1 MGAKQSIKNPKD
13 RERTSVKTKEP
24 SKLRPERSKT
34 DVNYNAETTN
44 KRVPPPYIRPQ
55 LPYYLNEILKEADS
69 PLEIDMLSTEQLYE
83 QLYNGVHLK
92 QNKKAFQNTYTN
104 IHKEFF
110 FREMGSGLSQD
121 QDLKQNQ
128 ELSNTSPQGHHSDA
142 AVLNEEPRKI
152 MPQSSKSTETKKTME
167 AARVLRFPHNYEE
180 ILKEADSSVDRSSLD
195 KLYDQLYTGIYL
207 NQKRKKYWVD
217 KKSNGNC
224 FMLYARDLLITWA
237 ENNRF
242 WHWPFVQESSD
253 VLLPAA
259 ELLDV
264 CWLEI
269 HGRFN
274 TTKLSPGLIYEV
286 VFIVMLKDPAY
297 GWENPVNL
305 RLILPDGSRQG
316 HTENMV
322 EKPREKWIEIPAGEF
337 MTSADQ
343 KNGEIEFS
351 LYEYEGGNWKKG
363 LVIKGAVLR
372 PKA

>member
-1 MGAKQSIKNPKD
+1 
-13 RERTSVKTKEP
+13 
-24 SKLRPERSKT
+24 
-34 DVNYNAETTN
+34 
-44 KRVPPPYIRPQ
+44 
-55 LPYYLNEILKEADS
+55 
-69 PLEIDMLSTEQLYE
+69 
-83 QLYNGVHLK
+83 
-92 QNKKAFQNTYTN
+92 
-104 IHKEFF
+104 
-110 FREMGSGLSQD
+110 MGSGLSRD
-121 QDLKQNQ
+121 QDLQQNQ
-128 ELSNTSPQGHHSDA
+128 ELRNTSPPSQHNDA

-152 MPQSSKSTETKKTME
+152 MRKSSKSTETNKTTE
-167 AARVLRFPHNYEE
+167 ATKVLRFPHNYEE
-180 ILKEADSSVDRSSLD
+180 ILKEADSSVDRSSID
-195 KLYDQLYTGIYL
+195 KLYDQLHAGVFL

-237 ENNRF
+237 EDNRY
-242 WHWPFVQESSD
+242 WRWPLVQESSD

-274 TTKLSPGLIYEV
+274 TVRLSPGLIYEV

-305 RLILPDGSRQG
+305 RLILPDGVPQE

-322 EKPREKWIEIPAGEF
+322 ERPREKWIEIPAGEF

-343 KNGEIEFS
+343 KNGEIEFY
-351 LYEYEGGNWKKG
+351 LYEYEGGHWKRG
-363 LVIKGAVLR
+363 LVIKGAVIR

>member
-1 MGAKQSIKNPKD
+1 
-13 RERTSVKTKEP
+13 
-24 SKLRPERSKT
+24 
-34 DVNYNAETTN
+34 
-44 KRVPPPYIRPQ
+44 
-55 LPYYLNEILKEADS
+55 
-69 PLEIDMLSTEQLYE
+69 
-83 QLYNGVHLK
+83 
-92 QNKKAFQNTYTN
+92 
-104 IHKEFF
+104 
-110 FREMGSGLSQD
+110 MGSGWSQD
-121 QDLKQNQ
+121 QDSQQNQ
-128 ELSNTSPQGHHSDA
+128 ELRNTSPQRHHNDTAVLNEDPRKIMPQSSKSTETNKKMEDTR
-142 AVLNEEPRKI
+142 VLNEEPRKI
-152 MPQSSKSTETKKTME
+152 MPQSSKSKSTETNKKME
-167 AARVLRFPHNYEE
+167 ATRVLNDEPRKIMPQSSKSTETNKNMEATRVLNDEPRKIMPQSSKSTETNKKMEATRVLRFPHNYEE

-195 KLYDQLYTGIYL
+195 KLYDQLYAGVFL

-224 FMLYARDLLITWA
+224 FMLYARDLLITWG

-242 WHWPFVQESSD
+242 WHWPLVQESSD
-253 VLLPAA
+253 ELLPAA

-274 TTKLSPGLIYEV
+274 TARLSPGLIYEV
-286 VFIVMLKDPAY
+286 VFIVMIKDPAY

-322 EKPREKWIEIPAGEF
+322 EKPLEKWIEIPAGEF
-337 MTSADQ
+337 MTSANQ

-351 LYEYEGGNWKKG
+351 LYEYEGGNWKRG

-372 PKA
+372 AKD

>member
-1 MGAKQSIKNPKD
+1 
-13 RERTSVKTKEP
+13 
-24 SKLRPERSKT
+24 
-34 DVNYNAETTN
+34 
-44 KRVPPPYIRPQ
+44 
-55 LPYYLNEILKEADS
+55 
-69 PLEIDMLSTEQLYE
+69 
-83 QLYNGVHLK
+83 
-92 QNKKAFQNTYTN
+92 
-104 IHKEFF
+104 
-110 FREMGSGLSQD
+110 MGSGLSQD

-128 ELSNTSPQGHHSDA
+128 EVSNTSPQGHHSDA

-152 MPQSSKSTETKKTME
+152 MPQSSKSTETNKTME
-167 AARVLRFPHNYEE
+167 ATRVLRFPHNYEE
-180 ILKEADSSVDRSSLD
+180 ILKEADSSVDRSSVD
-195 KLYDQLYTGIYL
+195 KLYDQLYTGVYL

-217 KKSNGNC
+217 KKSNSNC

-242 WHWPFVQESSD
+242 WHWPLVQESSD

-305 RLILPDGSRQG
+305 RLILPDGSKQG

-322 EKPREKWIEIPAGEF
+322 EKPRGKWIEIPAGEF

>member
-1 MGAKQSIKNPKD
+1 
-13 RERTSVKTKEP
+13 
-24 SKLRPERSKT
+24 
-34 DVNYNAETTN
+34 
-44 KRVPPPYIRPQ
+44 
-55 LPYYLNEILKEADS
+55 
-69 PLEIDMLSTEQLYE
+69 
-83 QLYNGVHLK
+83 
-92 QNKKAFQNTYTN
+92 
-104 IHKEFF
+104 
-110 FREMGSGLSQD
+110 MGSGWSRD
-121 QDLKQNQ
+121 EDLQQNQ
-128 ELSNTSPQGHHSDA
+128 ELSKTAPQSHHSDA

-152 MPQSSKSTETKKTME
+152 MPQSRKNTETNETME
-167 AARVLRFPHNYEE
+167 STRVLRFPHNYEE
-180 ILKEADSSVDRSSLD
+180 ILKEADSSVDRSSMD
-195 KLYDQLYTGIYL
+195 KLYDQLYAGVFL

-242 WHWPFVQESSD
+242 WHWPLVQESSD

-274 TTKLSPGLIYEV
+274 TVRLSPGLIYEV
-286 VFIVMLKDPAY
+286 VFIVMLKDPSY

-316 HTENMV
+316 HMENMV

-351 LYEYEGGNWKKG
+351 LYEYEGGHWKRG